1 MTTLF
6 IADLHLSGE
15 NPHLTSL
22 LDYFVDQ
29 LTGDAQAIYI
39 LGDLFEVWLGDDMVL
54 PDYQPAIAA
63 IQRLTARN
71 IPVYVIHGNRD
82 FLLRQHF
89 CASTGATLLAEPA
102 IITLNGTPTL
112 LLHGDTLCTDDLRYQ
127 QLRQMVRDPHFQS
140 QFLAKTPAERIA
152 QARQY
157 REMSKSETSNKS
169 SDIMDVNQTTVEEIM
184 RKYHV
189 TQLIHGHTHRPAV
202 HRFNLDGQ
210 PMTRYVLSDWGQ
222 RGSYLMCNDN
232 GCELKFFTL

>member
-6 IADLHLSGE
+6 ISDLHLSGE
-15 NPHLTSL
+15 HPHLTAL
-22 LDYFVDQ
+22 LEYFVDQ
-29 LTGDAQAIYI
+29 LTDNAQAVYI

-63 IQRLTARN
+63 ILRLTARN
-71 IPVYVIHGNRD
+71 IPVYVMHGNRD

-127 QLRQMVRDPHFQS
+127 QLRQMVRDPRFQS
-140 QFLAKTPAERIA
+140 QFLAKTPAERIT

-157 REMSKSETSNKS
+157 REMSKAETSNKS
-169 SDIMDVNQTTVEEIM
+169 SDIMDVNQATVEEIM

-202 HRFNLDGQ
+202 HQFNLDGKS
-210 PMTRYVLSDWGQ
+210 MTRYVLSDWGQ
-222 RGSYLMCNDN
+222 RGSYLICNDN